1 MFRGRGVNNNKN
13 RTLTKKE
20 APNKI
25 LRPGPIT
32 PEMLKKFGK
41 IDKHQHSSE
50 ESSSLTSPG
59 QLDSHYAPNTP
70 LKILNSPE
78 EFDLIL
84 LKNMPCSVIGDKKRM
99 DI

>member
-1 MFRGRGVNNNKN
+1 MI
-13 RTLTKKE
+13 LLKK
-20 APNKI
+20 I
-25 LRPGPIT
+25 GT
-32 PEMLKKFGK
+32 PLINKKFGK

-78 EFDLIL
+78 EFDCDPSKNSRKISKVSYFSL
-84 LKNMPCSVIGDKKRM
+84 LSPEMI
-99 DI
+99 